1 MSRHFVHFP
10 QFSKKYSIS
19 DAPGLY
25 LCKLVWLTP
34 LTVNGK
40 IDAFVLWE
48 AKWEATMNIL
58 IVNGSP
64 KGKNSTTLQTARY
77 LEALHPEHSPT
88 VILIELRWGY
98 FVFQCKLCA

>member
-1 MSRHFVHFP
+1 
-10 QFSKKYSIS
+10 
-19 DAPGLY
+19 
-25 LCKLVWLTP
+25 
-34 LTVNGK
+34 
-40 IDAFVLWE
+40 
-48 AKWEATMNIL
+48 MNIL